1 MRRAAR
7 KDANHGVIQKAYEE
21 QYCSV
26 VDTSKLGDD
35 FPDLV
40 VGLCG
45 RTFLVEVKNR
55 KGRNKVEPGQKKFH
69 DEWRGEPPI
78 VVHSVDE
85 VVAHVQRVRAEG

>member
-1 MRRAAR
+1 MRRAAK

-45 RTFLVEVKNR
+45 RTFLVEVKNP
-55 KGRNKVEPGQKKFH
+55 KGRNRVEPGQKTFIE
-69 DEWRGEPPI
+69 EWRGEPPI
-78 VVHSVDE
+78 VVRSVDE
-85 VVAHVQRVRAEG
+85 VIAHVQRVRGET